1 MAFSAGKDSVAAW
14 LHLRKFFPR
23 IVPFYRYL
31 IPGLEFVDRGIRMY
45 EDFFETKVIRVPHP
59 SLGRM
64 LANLVYQPPERCA
77 IIEESGIREI
87 TYHASN
93 QAVRKRAGMVDGWI
107 AIGTRACDSPLRRM
121 SLEKHGPANKR
132 TREFMAIWDWDIQRT
147 AAEIK
152 ASGLRLTEDYAMFAR
167 SFDGID
173 ARFLGEIKRR
183 HPNDFQRILDWFPLA
198 DADLFR
204 RTI

>member
-1 MAFSAGKDSVAAW
+1 MKHPNSTELCEKLAEEAGGACLLAFSAGKDSVAAW

-45 EDFFETKVIRVPHP
+45 EDFFETKVMRVPHP

-77 IIEESGIREI
+77 IIEESGIREV

-93 QAVRKRAGMVDGWI
+93 
-107 AIGTRACDSPLRRM
+107 
-121 SLEKHGPANKR
+121 
-132 TREFMAIWDWDIQRT
+132 
-147 AAEIK
+147 
-152 ASGLRLTEDYAMFAR
+152 
-167 SFDGID
+167 
-173 ARFLGEIKRR
+173 
-183 HPNDFQRILDWFPLA
+183 
-198 DADLFR
+198 
-204 RTI
+204 